1 MEAAGEA
8 EVVEV
13 VAVELEAFVE
23 GVAQGAVE
31 VLQEGVD
38 EPVVLGAEE
47 GRRSRCCNF
56 DRALLVCCHYGG
68 FWFLTGE
75 QSIISFWSK
84 RLEIQRVTENYTT
97 TAGIC
102 TTT

>member
-8 EVVEV
+8 EVV
-13 VAVELEAFVE
+13 AVELEAFME

-84 RLEIQRVTENYTT
+84 RLEIQRVTENYTI